1 MIRGSGSGGDGGA
14 VTWDAAGCGWRSSWR
29 AVVAASAAGRASGR
43 LPARWWSSRRLIVA
57 AAVVIRSPAVRMAA
71 AGWARG
77 SLPAH
82 VCGLEKACS
91 AWTPCRAQ
99 MMNATES
106 ASAFRMPW
114 QPEVVVPGG

>member
-1 MIRGSGSGGDGGA
+1 
-14 VTWDAAGCGWRSSWR
+14 
-29 AVVAASAAGRASGR
+29 
-43 LPARWWSSRRLIVA
+43 
-57 AAVVIRSPAVRMAA
+57 MAA

-91 AWTPCRAQ
+91 TRTPYRAQ